1 MIAKVALRDD
11 DSAPLAL
18 VHRLA
23 RLTAA
28 RLALLTSSPMGVTAV
43 RGFRGLAAMRPQ
55 AELALEPLGG
65 HVGGHVAGRRGR
77 VNHLHPARDDGGRT
91 PTRRGDRA

>member
-1 MIAKVALRDD
+1 MIAKLALRDD

-55 AELALEPLGG
+55 AELALGGVQGLEPIERSRPAYARLERATR
-65 HVGGHVAGRRGR
+65 VRGR
-77 VNHLHPARDDGGRT
+77 A
-91 PTRRGDRA
+91 